1 MRTIKPVIIVGQCIA
16 FLDRIG
22 RTSDGPRIKPR
33 DIHYPPSPGL
43 GLTNQDRIT
52 RKGPF
57 VIYWISWPRVRS
69 CCCSCCIIIRS
80 RCHSQMVVRGIGK
93 SQRGPRSNEN
103 SALPI
108 QRRRWLQASS
118 GLVWSGLPKLFRNY
132 FHFYSHKINR
142 NTSEQRKSRR
152 AWDLWIFLPLPLPHN
167 YSGCGGAGLLLSR
180 ELFAFTKII
189 HSPFVLAHKFKLSLV
204 FFSVCPR
211 PRKLR
216 FGHIDWGCDC
226 WVKNSSSRIFN
237 HWCCSPST
245 PVAIAVDLSYS
256 LSIGDIVNGSA
267 RKKRK
272 EDERDVRDEWAY

>member
-118 GLVWSGLPKLFRNY
+118 GLVWLAETLSKLFSLLFAQN
-132 FHFYSHKINR
+132 NL
-142 NTSEQRKSRR
+142 ERR
-152 AWDLWIFLPLPLPHN
+152 HENDVLVGKAKDSWIFLFPARTASEFVWDDVSPTIRIYKNNPQ
-167 YSGCGGAGLLLSR
+167 SIRARGPSS
-180 ELFAFTKII
+180 ISVS
-189 HSPFVLAHKFKLSLV
+189 SPFV
-204 FFSVCPR
+204 
-211 PRKLR
+211 
-216 FGHIDWGCDC
+216 GHEYNESF
-226 WVKNSSSRIFN
+226 VMYK
-237 HWCCSPST
+237 
-245 PVAIAVDLSYS
+245 
-256 LSIGDIVNGSA
+256 
-267 RKKRK
+267 
-272 EDERDVRDEWAY
+272 